1 MFNFGQAKE
10 KRCEKVS
17 YGRLAKR
24 FCLPVLALSA
34 ALIIGTSLLSAS
46 EADTANKGSGTAA
59 DPYVITT
66 VEQLAAFR
74 DGVNNGTISADR
86 QNVKLAVD
94 LDLKGSAAN
103 PWTPIGTS
111 YSSGD
116 MTVADI
122 AFTGT
127 FDGQGHIIKGLYA
140 EHPDL
145 FSGLFSYA
153 NGDFVIKNLTVSGE
167 VSGYKAGLI
176 VGYFEKGTVQN
187 CAVSGKATGL
197 RKNQQGSG
205 NVCAGGIV
213 GQFEDSGKIINCQAK
228 NFTADAAASQRM
240 PSRAGGIAGQV
251 FSGCLI
257 SKCRVESADIK
268 ASGNSTGKYPQGS
281 IVGGICGT
289 FYNSSKASNCTVSDF
304 SLSADVAGGIG
315 GTVNLNS
322 AITNGAVFK
331 GKITGGAKD
340 VGGIAGYVSGCT
352 ISDSAAQ
359 AMTFPQTGNRGG
371 IAGHAIGIK
380 GVSEYEN
387 DITDCVWMVGDSV
400 PAVWCG
406 LIEEMAIDATTVTGV
421 VSYDAGRSDVVTDCL
436 PSAPLLDLDSKGSG
450 EVSFTAF
457 PSGSSKDITISDA
470 SVTPAGLADVAID
483 GAKLKIT
490 AKQNGS
496 GLLHLSLTYNKTN
509 LDDFTTS
516 SVTVSQDIALTVA
529 DHSIVVTPAENRAS
543 GSSGG
548 CNAGFVSLALLA
560 LALPMA
566 MRLRKRR

>member
-24 FCLPVLALSA
+24 FCLPVLVLSA

-94 LDLKGSAAN
+94 LDLRGSAAN

-111 YSSGD
+111 YLSGD
-116 MTVADI
+116 QTVADI

-140 EHPDL
+140 YNPDL
-145 FSGLFSYA
+145 YSGLFSYA
-153 NGDFVIKNLTVSGE
+153 NGDFVIKNLTVVGE

-197 RKNQQGSG
+197 RKDQQGRG

-213 GQFEDSGKIINCQAK
+213 GQFEDSGKIINCLAK
-228 NFTADAAASQRM
+228 NFTADAAAAQTA
-240 PSRAGGIAGQV
+240 PSCAGGIAGPG

-281 IVGGICGT
+281 IAGGIFGT

-315 GTVNLNS
+315 GYVNLDS
-322 AITNGAVFK
+322 AITNCAVYK

-340 VGGIAGYVSGCT
+340 VGGIAGSVLGST
-352 ISDSAAQ
+352 VSDSAAQ
-359 AMTFPQTGNRGG
+359 AMTFQQTGNRGG
-371 IAGHAIGIK
+371 IAGYANGVK
-380 GVSEYEN
+380 GVYEN

-406 LIEEMAIDATTVTGV
+406 LIEEMAIDATTVTRV
-421 VSYDAGRSDVVTDCL
+421 VSCDAGRSDVVTDCL

-470 SVTPAGLADVAID
+470 FVTPAGLADVAID
-483 GAKLKIT
+483 GSKLKIT
-490 AKQNGS
+490 ARQNGS

-509 LDDFTTS
+509 LGDFTAS
-516 SVTVSQDIALTVA
+516 SVTVSQEIALTVA

-560 LALPMA
+560 LALPTA
-566 MRLRKRR
+566 MRLRKSR